1 MNIKKRRERE
11 IEEMRELILK
21 AASNIIS
28 DEGLDKLSIRKIAKK
43 IKYSPSILYHYF
55 NDKEEILNNVMKRGY
70 KKIISAVS
78 SAELKDTSPEE
89 RLVQMTKNYII
100 ATLKMPD
107 EFMVAQLSKSEE
119 ALRHTSF
126 LFKGAVREK
135 PALSLL
141 YQCLKDIYKNEEI
154 EEDRIELTAQSI
166 AVSTLGLIIKIIV
179 EKILVKNKNKE

>member
-100 ATLKMPD
+100 ATLK
-107 EFMVAQLSKSEE
+107 
-119 ALRHTSF
+119 
-126 LFKGAVREK
+126 
-135 PALSLL
+135 
-141 YQCLKDIYKNEEI
+141 
-154 EEDRIELTAQSI
+154 
-166 AVSTLGLIIKIIV
+166 
-179 EKILVKNKNKE
+179 ILMNLW